1 MIIKKSEL
9 IKILNSKFEILNNIK
24 LPKFK
29 LPKQKIIVSNFEH
42 WNFGFVSD
50 LDIRIS
56 DLTMKNQYLKIF
68 ISIWFSKLKTLNIN
82 GGEKWLD

>member
-24 LPKFK
+24 LPKSK
-29 LPKQKIIVSNFEH
+29 LPKQKIIVSNFGH
-42 WNFGFVSD
+42 WNFGFV
-50 LDIRIS
+50 S

-68 ISIWFSKLKTLNIN
+68 VNIGFLKMESPNIN
-82 GGEKWLD
+82 GGKKWLD